1 MEFYKKEKIIYAT
14 LKYAFENSSSHAKL
28 EDIVQDVEKYVPENM
43 KDATEELKNLV
54 RTLEDDNLD
63 SEKRNLI
70 RGLLEALSNP
80 ILHERITPTNP
91 YILAVFLQHYI
102 LEKGNDND
110 LGLSLFSMLKDI
122 FASGRQ
128 DVLLETLKLEEDLP
142 KMDSQNQEDI
152 KRILNKIPIGHST
165 VELNYDELLKY
176 RNDLSAEVID
186 IEERIKKALSFV
198 SYVKMEVNCV

>member
-165 VELNYDELLKY
+165 VALNYDELLKY